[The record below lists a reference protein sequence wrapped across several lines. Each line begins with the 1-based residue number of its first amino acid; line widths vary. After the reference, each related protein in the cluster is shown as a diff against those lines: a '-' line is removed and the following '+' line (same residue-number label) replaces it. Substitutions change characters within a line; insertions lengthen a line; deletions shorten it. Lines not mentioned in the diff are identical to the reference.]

1 MGELRYRG
9 NQAVAIRPF
18 SISGPRTKF
27 QSMIAP
33 WDPEQVISK
42 RVREGLREII
52 AELELWDMP
61 LRGAEIDERH
71 YAFCRRLDH
80 EIGMACL
87 RIMEKAR

>member
-9 NQAVAIRPF
+9 NQARLLRPG
-18 SISGPRTKF
+18 SISGPRTKL

-33 WDPEQVISK
+33 WDPEQVVSK
-42 RVREGLREII
+42 RVREELKNIV
-52 AELELWDMP
+52 AELELWTMP

-80 EIGMACL
+80 ETGMACL